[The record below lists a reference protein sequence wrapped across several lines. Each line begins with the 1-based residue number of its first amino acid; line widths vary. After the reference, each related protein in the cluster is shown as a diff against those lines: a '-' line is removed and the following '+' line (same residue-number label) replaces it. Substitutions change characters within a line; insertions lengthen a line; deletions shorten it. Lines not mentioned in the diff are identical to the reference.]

1 MDEVLSTLEE
11 YQARAQGTNVNAVT
25 LLATD
30 YLNHFNEALMLA
42 ELVVDMPDM
51 LADFVDWKPKSYV
64 DHFIE
69 SGIADRNLAI
79 EAYEYSP
86 SEFKVELNS
95 TIAQLDT
102 EILSLQIVLG
112 DFVLRNELAENSD
125 SIDKSCL
132 SLRNLIDRAGSII
145 NGQSAGDEARVSLM
159 PQSAPACSQHEDDI
173 LEQGDIDALFG

>member
-1 MDEVLSTLEE
+1 MSDVLSPLEE

-51 LADFVDWKPKSYV
+51 LEDFADWKPKSYI
-64 DHFIE
+64 DHFVE
-69 SGIADRNLAI
+69 SGIADRELAI

-86 SEFKVELNS
+86 SEFRTEFDS
-95 TIAQLDT
+95 TIKKLDT
-102 EILSLQIVLG
+102 EILSLQNILG
-112 DFVLRNELAENSD
+112 DFVLKNEPAGYSNS
-125 SIDKSCL
+125 IEKSCL
-132 SLRNLIDRAGSII
+132 DLRKLIDLAGSII
-145 NGQSAGDEARVSLM
+145 NGQTTSKRAQVSLL
-159 PQSAPACSQHEDDI
+159 PQSVSASSQDENNT